1 MTEQLDTTGQKAI
14 EYLGL
19 KHAARERALPRSR
32 TAIRFCANSIRATH
46 RQEFQHAGELLAQAA
61 VLLAEMAEDLRDHQD
76 IFYAGF
82 VQDAQKELA
91 EAAAFLALAQNL
103 PLPEAQTLSIG
114 WAPYLN
120 GLGET
125 VGELRR
131 YVLDQLRRGNIDQCE
146 VFLRHM
152 DDIYALLT
160 LVDFPDAI
168 TLGLRRTTD
177 TARSILENRD
187 FNALWREY
195 RKTDTSKSFGR
206 GIDNL
211 HYVKK
216 LIKKGV
222 LVSIHST
229 LIAFHRTRTIIR
241 RSRRKAVYEILVTM
255 HKFTARLRRT
265 GRRARYELLVLTHRL
280 GLRGSNSRNT
290 P

>member
-46 RQEFQHAGELLAQAA
+46 RQEFRHAGELLAQAA

-125 VGELRR
+125 VGELTQLIPRAASWRR
-131 YVLDQLRRGNIDQCE
+131 LAVISPWL
-146 VFLRHM
+146 FPRHSCNKGCWP
-152 DDIYALLT
+152 YSKNYK
-160 LVDFPDAI
+160 I
-168 TLGLRRTTD
+168 TNKCKDR
-177 TARSILENRD
+177 ASPCP
-187 FNALWREY
+187 
-195 RKTDTSKSFGR
+195 
-206 GIDNL
+206 
-211 HYVKK
+211 
-216 LIKKGV
+216 
-222 LVSIHST
+222 VSIEPFTFFRKGAST
-229 LIAFHRTRTIIR
+229 CKAKTRPQRKKII
-241 RSRRKAVYEILVTM
+241 L
-255 HKFTARLRRT
+255 
-265 GRRARYELLVLTHRL
+265 
-280 GLRGSNSRNT
+280 
-290 P
+290 

>member
-1 MTEQLDTTGQKAI
+1 MTDNIDVAAQEAQR
-14 EYLGL
+14 YLGF
-19 KHAARERALPRSR
+19 KHAARERALPKSR
-32 TAIRFCANSIRATH
+32 AAIRYCANCIRATH
-46 RQEFQHAGELLAQAA
+46 RQEYGIAAELLEQAS
-61 VLLAEMAEDLRDHQD
+61 VLLTEMTMDLRDHQD

-177 TARSILENRD
+177 TARSILEKTRGD
-187 FNALWREY
+187 LTMAVSQAQLQQRMLALQQELQNY
-195 RKTDTSKSFGR
+195 
-206 GIDNL
+206 N
-211 HYVKK
+211 K
-216 LIKKGV
+216 L
-222 LVSIHST
+222 
-229 LIAFHRTRTIIR
+229 
-241 RSRRKAVYEILVTM
+241 
-255 HKFTARLRRT
+255 
-265 GRRARYELLVLTHRL
+265 
-280 GLRGSNSRNT
+280 
-290 P
+290 